1 MKVRILHIFIAILFI
16 LVIFSQE
23 CTAETLNVQGTLIND
38 PLTTNV
44 VDSTIGNQIE
54 EWGENGT
61 GQTIDNSGTTSSHDL
76 GVGSTILNAIGT
88 VIRMDNSNHTIYN

>member
-23 CTAETLNVQGTLIND
+23 CTAETLDLQGVTVND

-44 VDSTIGNQIE
+44 VDSNIGNQIE
-54 EWGENGT
+54 EWGQNGT
-61 GQTIDNSGTTSSHDL
+61 GETIDKDGNASSHELEGGNSFFD
-76 GVGSTILNAIGT
+76 AIGT